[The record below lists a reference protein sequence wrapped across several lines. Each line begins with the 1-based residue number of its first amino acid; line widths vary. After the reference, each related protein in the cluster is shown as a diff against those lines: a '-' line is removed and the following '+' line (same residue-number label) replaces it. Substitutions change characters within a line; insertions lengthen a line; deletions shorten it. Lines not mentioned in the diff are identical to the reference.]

1 MKTIQKLTVSLS
13 VWLEEYGAIVSEL
26 ASVFTSMFYVLLSWA
41 SINTTLEAHL
51 LHLRHFNRILN
62 KALAPQRELLHNTFM
77 DLKTGICSDCK
88 DLCAWGKKDLMD
100 VIYIKHV
107 RLIPLFIDGNNLLI
121 IEIQFHPYYLYIL
134 YDIIHIYFAVVYQYH
149 LNISSNYVFVKI
161 YF

>member
-1 MKTIQKLTVSLS
+1 
-13 VWLEEYGAIVSEL
+13 
-26 ASVFTSMFYVLLSWA
+26 
-41 SINTTLEAHL
+41 
-51 LHLRHFNRILN
+51 
-62 KALAPQRELLHNTFM
+62 
-77 DLKTGICSDCK
+77 
-88 DLCAWGKKDLMD
+88 MD